1 MILPGVA
8 YHELVAMYFDLPE
21 DWIGCLWVEIEPGR
35 AYGDA
40 VLMVDQ
46 IAIDYL
52 LKHQMPIEALTP
64 GNPYLRYHLDLRPGM
79 KASDFIR
86 DVDALHRREAEAMGK
101 ISRGFTIDTQTGKIE
116 LL

>member
-1 MILPGVA
+1 MKIPGAA

-21 DWIGCLWVEIEPGR
+21 DWPGCLWVEIEPGR
-35 AYGDA
+35 AYGYA

-46 IAIDYL
+46 LALEYFL
-52 LKHQMPIEALTP
+52 EHRMPIEALTP

-79 KASDFIR
+79 KARDFINA
-86 DVDALHRREAEAMGK
+86 VDAIQREEAEAMGK
-101 ISRGFTIDTQTGKIE
+101 VSRGFAIDTHTGKID